1 MAKATAARGETHQRP
16 SWVYLAALLGGN
28 FALAIGPWS
37 VRLADSG
44 PISAGFWR
52 LALAIPLLAL
62 LARRD
67 GQPLVGFRGMA
78 WAAIVA
84 AGVLFAL
91 DLASWHVGIGQ
102 TRLGNATLFG
112 NSGSVILMAWGIV
125 AMKRG
130 PRAFEAL
137 AILSALAGAAIL
149 MGRSLQID
157 TRSLVGDLL
166 CVLAGFFYAFYI
178 LLLQGARARLGNWS
192 LLTWSSLAG
201 APVLLGLAVFF
212 DEPIWPQSWGPLVA
226 LALGSQVIGQG
237 LLVWSLKHFAPLVV
251 GVALLTQ
258 PAVSV
263 IIGWFAFGEAIGW
276 IDAGG
281 MTLVAL
287 ALVLA
292 RIGDQ
297 PAARGTRAAASA
309 NRASAAASACSM
321 LLGAG

>member
-1 MAKATAARGETHQRP
+1 MAKATGAADNARERP
-16 SWVYLAALLGGN
+16 RWVYLAALLGGN
-28 FALAIGPWS
+28 FALALGPWS

-44 PISAGFWR
+44 PIAAGFWR
-52 LALAIPLLAL
+52 LALAIPLLAV

-67 GQPLVGFRGMA
+67 DQALAGFGRVT

-112 NSGSVILMAWGIV
+112 NSGSLILMAWGIV

-137 AILSALAGAAIL
+137 AILAALTGAAIL

-201 APVLLGLAVFF
+201 APVLLALALFF
-212 DEPIWPQSWGPLVA
+212 GEPIWPHAWWPLVA

-237 LLVWSLKHFAPLVV
+237 LLVWSLKHFPPLVV

-263 IIGWFAFGEAIGW
+263 IVGWFAFGEAIGW

-281 MTLVAL
+281 MALVAL

-297 PAARGTRAAASA
+297 PAARGMRAAAVGEGSTL
-309 NRASAAASACSM
+309 RPASDTR
-321 LLGAG
+321 